1 MKSLISMTVGAIS
14 KSADCALFSYINQLF
29 LDKYAVEILKYS
41 KCSVLLKNYKYFY
54 VLFYSSSLSPKNLRY
69 E

>member
-1 MKSLISMTVGAIS
+1 MKSLLSVTVGAMS
-14 KSADCALFSYINQLF
+14 KSACCLLFSYINQPF

-41 KCSVLLKNYKYFY
+41 KCSVLVKNCKYVY
-54 VLFYSSSLSPKNLRY
+54 ILFYSSSFLSKNLKY